1 MNGAPDG
8 VILDHLGAVRR
19 DMARMA
25 DIAGLQSEMTAM
37 RQMLSG
43 VTTRQQQNHADIA
56 SLKAR
61 VKRIERRLELVD

>member
-8 VILDHLGAVRR
+8 IILDHLGAVRR

-37 RQMLSG
+37 RQMLG